1 MKTIFKYRLDPAT
14 TERHLISMPVGATI
28 LVAQNQA
35 ETVTLWAEVDDDP
48 NSLME
53 DREFLVCMTGQPCP
67 TLRRKKQFL
76 GTVQLDGGAL
86 VLHVYELLR

>member
-28 LVAQNQA
+28 LVAQNQR
-35 ETVTLWAEVDDDP
+35 EHVTLWAEVDDANP
-48 NSLME
+48 VE
-53 DREFLVCMTGQPCP
+53 DREFLVAQTGKPCP
-67 TLRRKKQFL
+67 TLQRKKQFL
-76 GTVQLDGGAL
+76 GTVQLDGGSP

>member
-14 TERHLISMPVGATI
+14 TERHILSMPVGATI

-35 ETVTLWAEVDDDP
+35 ETVTLWAEVDDTYP
-48 NSLME
+48 VE
-53 DREFLVCMTGQPCP
+53 DREFLVAQTGQPCP
-67 TLRRKKQFL
+67 ILRRKKQFL

-86 VLHVYELLR
+86 VLHVYELLK

>member
-35 ETVTLWAEVDDDP
+35 EAVTIWAEVEPDGP
-48 NSLME
+48 TE
-53 DREFLVCMTGQPCP
+53 EREFLVCMTGQPCP

-86 VLHVYELLR
+86 VLHIYELLR

>member
-1 MKTIFKYRLDPAT
+1 METIFKCHLDPAT
-14 TERHLISMPVGATI
+14 TKCQSRIMPVGATI
-28 LVAQNQA
+28 LVAQNQR
-35 ETVTLWAEVDDDP
+35 ECVTIWAEVEDTNP
-48 NSLME
+48 ME

-76 GTVQLDGGAL
+76 GTVQLDGGTI